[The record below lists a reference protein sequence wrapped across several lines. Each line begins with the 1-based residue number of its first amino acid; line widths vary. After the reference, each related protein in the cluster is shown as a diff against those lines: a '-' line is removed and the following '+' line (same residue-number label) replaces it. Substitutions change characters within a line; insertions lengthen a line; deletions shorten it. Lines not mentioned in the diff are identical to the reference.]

1 MEEELRKILT
11 EYMGITSETSEE
23 VYIRKNKEALQVA
36 KILAEKYKYK
46 NPDKLDMSYDKT
58 KISPHVSSLV
68 KNLSESKYDPISVP
82 TGNIYKSIYNN
93 TTYLDYKIFIL
104 SKRKK

>member
-1 MEEELRKILT
+1 MEKEYRKILS
-11 EYMGITSETSEE
+11 EYIGITSETPEE
-23 VYIRKNKEALQVA
+23 AYIRKNNEALQIA
-36 KILAEKYKYK
+36 KILAEKYKWK
-46 NPDKLDMSYDKT
+46 NPDKLDISYDKT

-93 TTYLDYKIFIL
+93 TTYLEHKMYII